1 MSKKGSEKPTGRD
14 KHGQTKTV
22 GDREGRGTEKKWKQP
37 RKGKFGGH
45 AMGHC
50 RKILY
55 LAFRRISKKHKE
67 ASDFHCCRR
76 QKYLQTKCMERAGPT
91 LFNEY
96 FISNIFFIFSD
107 FLSAERRAWNKYL
120 SFRSSRLRFLTS
132 KQILCLPNTGQI
144 FLASLIHKSIEKAFR
159 SS

>member
-1 MSKKGSEKPTGRD
+1 MNFSHSMSVLKTKRFYRSTENNLFDWAKTKCAFSFRQWKTKIESKKGSEKPTGRD

-55 LAFRRISKKHKE
+55 FAFRRISKKHKE

-76 QKYLQTKCMERAGPT
+76 QKYLQTKCMERARPT

-96 FISNIFFIFSD
+96 FISNIFF
-107 FLSAERRAWNKYL
+107 
-120 SFRSSRLRFLTS
+120 
-132 KQILCLPNTGQI
+132 
-144 FLASLIHKSIEKAFR
+144 
-159 SS
+159 